1 MRLLRDYERLEKVVE
16 MFETSCLGRSGLRS
30 SVPKVEAVDGGS
42 LGAQPIDR
50 VCLSQLQLSV
60 MRPSWRYLSTWL
72 RVVENLVPVW
82 IWQGAT
88 PLSRLRIAVR
98 LCLAI
103 HIKSSLALVR
113 LLRCFRGVEALGQSS
128 LF

>member
-1 MRLLRDYERLEKVVE
+1 MRLLREHERLEKFVE
-16 MFETSCLGRSGLRS
+16 MFDTSCLGRSGLRS
-30 SVPKVEAVDGGS
+30 SVPKVEAVDGVS

-60 MRPSWRYLSTWL
+60 VRASWRYFGTWL
-72 RVVENLVPVW
+72 RVVESLVLFW
-82 IWQGAT
+82 IRKGAT
-88 PLSRLRIAVR
+88 LLSRLQIAVR
-98 LCLAI
+98 LRLAF
-103 HIKSSLALVR
+103 HVKSSLAIVR